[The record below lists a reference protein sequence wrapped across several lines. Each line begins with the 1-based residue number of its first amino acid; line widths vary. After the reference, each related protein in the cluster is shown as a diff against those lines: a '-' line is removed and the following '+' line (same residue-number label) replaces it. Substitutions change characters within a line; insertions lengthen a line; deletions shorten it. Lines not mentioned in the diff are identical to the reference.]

1 MKDFR
6 RPSGQG
12 AGRTGGF
19 EKREGGSEFRPRSST
34 YENRDHSSGGYKGSR
49 GDNRGTFPRDR
60 EETLHK
66 ATCAE
71 CNKTCE
77 VPFRPNGKKP
87 VYCKDC
93 FGAKKTP
100 GGNANRFE
108 KSEYTPRE
116 SAPYVREDR
125 RDREQSHSQA
135 APVARDS
142 RVDELKAQVD
152 ALNTKL
158 DRVLKALEHSSAPAA
173 PQPVEKKP
181 YVAASAA
188 PTLNVAMKEMT
199 KPVSKPAVKAVTAK
213 KPAKVAPAAKKAE
226 VKAAPVKKPAAAK
239 VAPKAKPVTKKKK

>member
-12 AGRTGGF
+12 AGRF
-19 EKREGGSEFRPRSST
+19 EKREGGSDFRPRSSST
-34 YENRDHSSGGYKGSR
+34 YEGRDHSSGGYKGNR
-49 GDNRGTFPRDR
+49 GDHRGESFSRD
-60 EETLHK
+60 EAQTLHK

-100 GGNANRFE
+100 GGNSNRFE
-108 KSEYTPRE
+108 KSEFTRE
-116 SAPYVREDR
+116 SAPYVREER

-135 APVARDS
+135 APAARDS
-142 RVDELKAQVD
+142 RIDDLKSQVD

-158 DRVLKALEHSSAPAA
+158 DRVLKALEASNGPAAPAA
-173 PQPVEKKP
+173 KPVEKKA
-181 YVAASAA
+181 YVPANAA
-188 PTLNVAMKEMT
+188 PTLNVAMKDIE
-199 KPVSKPAVKAVTAK
+199 KPAAKAAEPKKAAK
-213 KPAKVAPAAKKAE
+213 APAAKKAE
-226 VKAAPVKKPAAAK
+226 VKAAPAKKPAAAK
-239 VAPKAKPVTKKKK
+239 VVAKAKPAAKKKK